1 MILPDSRMRDWISCN
16 KFLKK
21 SRAINAKMVKL
32 METEIDLNSAYL
44 PSEDLVARDIEGE
57 LIIIP
62 LTSGIGDAEDE
73 IYTMNETGRAI
84 WERLDGRS
92 LRDVAEALSGEFE
105 AQPGEIEKDV
115 VGLASELL
123 KRKMLVPVSG

>member
-1 MILPDSRMRDWISCN
+1 
-16 KFLKK
+16 
-21 SRAINAKMVKL
+21 
-32 METEIDLNSAYL
+32 METKIDLNCAYL

-92 LRDVAEALSGEFE
+92 LGDVAKSLKAEFK
-105 AQPGEIEKDV
+105 AQPEEIEKDV
-115 VGLASELL
+115 AGLASELL
-123 KRKMLVPVSG
+123 KRRMLVPVPG

>member
-1 MILPDSRMRDWISCN
+1 
-16 KFLKK
+16 
-21 SRAINAKMVKL
+21 
-32 METEIDLNSAYL
+32 MEKDVSLNFSYV
-44 PSEDLVARDIEGE
+44 PSEDIVARDIEGE

-62 LTSGIGDAEDE
+62 LTSGIGDADDE

-92 LRDVAEALSGEFE
+92 LRDVAEALKAEFE
-105 AQPGEIEKDV
+105 AHPGEIEKDV

-123 KRKMLVPVSG
+123 KRKMLVPA